1 MRQRG
6 GHFEKIVGIKNNLFR
21 VFNQYYLTGDN
32 YKLLDK
38 CSTFP
43 NYYLVLLNG
52 NEKEV
57 KKLVLG
63 ESAILGTYI
72 SPSLTVNPNMPE
84 FLLVNVG
91 VQHVIYINIAVGF
104 LIVEVPHLQIIE
116 TVELSN
122 DATKKGEG
130 EKVKTYDD
138 LLNYYRTLSTDS
150 ITHFRCPP
158 GDRHHALFN
167 SKANCSLNEV
177 KGTFYTNKLGDLSY
191 TDNWIR
197 MYKPDYPTPWYM
209 NITDENNI
217 VWLLPDSMSTPELI
231 AKAKE
236 ELDKMRGGTR
246 KQRKRAHKTRRK
258 SHR

>member
-1 MRQRG
+1 
-6 GHFEKIVGIKNNLFR
+6 
-21 VFNQYYLTGDN
+21 
-32 YKLLDK
+32 
-38 CSTFP
+38 
-43 NYYLVLLNG
+43 
-52 NEKEV
+52 
-57 KKLVLG
+57 
-63 ESAILGTYI
+63 
-72 SPSLTVNPNMPE
+72 MPE

-138 LLNYYRTLSTDS
+138 LLNYYRNLSTDS
-150 ITHFRCPP
+150 ITHFGCPP

-209 NITDENNI
+209 NITDEKI

-231 AKAKE
+231 AKAKK